1 MPQTHRDLARRWFEE
16 VWNARS
22 AETVHELMAPGA
34 RAHTEG
40 GEVVGPDNFLQT
52 RAALLGAFP
61 DIHVTVEDFVA
72 KGDQAVVRWSAAA
85 RHTGHELGIPAS
97 GRQVQFRGMTWMTFK
112 DGKIVEGWDA
122 WNLGALLE
130 TCRSAG

>member
-52 RAALLGAFP
+52 RAALLGAFL
-61 DIHVTVEDFVA
+61 
-72 KGDQAVVRWSAAA
+72 QRL
-85 RHTGHELGIPAS
+85 ELHLRCSSI
-97 GRQVQFRGMTWMTFK
+97 
-112 DGKIVEGWDA
+112 
-122 WNLGALLE
+122 LG
-130 TCRSAG
+130 